1 MAKGMG
7 DLLKQAQMM
16 QTKMETIQKELGNKR
31 VEASVG
37 GGMVKVTAD
46 GQQNILDIKISP
58 EIIKPE
64 EADMLQ
70 DLVLSGVQEAIKH
83 VPRPG
88 GQGDV
93 RPDRRHEPP
102 GDVLN
107 LSLVPSPRSAFVA
120 KEEQL
125 LKHTSAK

>member
-7 DLLKQAQMM
+7 DILKQAQMM
-16 QTKMETIQKELGNKR
+16 QSKMESIQKELGNKR

-58 EIIKPE
+58 EIVKPE

-70 DLVLSGVQEAIKH
+70 DLVLSGVQEALNQSRELAARKMSALA
-83 VPRPG
+83 G
-88 GQGDV
+88 GMSSSSST
-93 RPDRRHEPP
+93 H
-102 GDVLN
+102 
-107 LSLVPSPRSAFVA
+107 
-120 KEEQL
+120 
-125 LKHTSAK
+125 

>member
-7 DLLKQAQMM
+7 DILKQAQMM
-16 QTKMETIQKELGNKR
+16 QSKMESIQKELANKR

-70 DLVLSGVQEAIKH
+70 DLVLSGVQEAVKMS
-83 VPRPG
+83 R
-88 GQGDV
+88 D
-93 RPDRRHEPP
+93 
-102 GDVLN
+102 L
-107 LSLVPSPRSAFVA
+107 AA
-120 KEEQL
+120 KEM
-125 LKHTSAK
+125 SALTGGMSLPGMF

>member
-16 QTKMETIQKELGNKR
+16 QSKMESIQKELANKR

-70 DLVLSGVQEAIKH
+70 DLILSGVQEATKLS
-83 VPRPG
+83 RDLAAREMSALTGGMSLPG
-88 GQGDV
+88 M
-93 RPDRRHEPP
+93 
-102 GDVLN
+102 
-107 LSLVPSPRSAFVA
+107 F
-120 KEEQL
+120 
-125 LKHTSAK
+125 

>member
-16 QTKMETIQKELGNKR
+16 QSKMESIQKELANKR

-37 GGMVKVTAD
+37 GGMVRVTGD
-46 GQQNILDIKISP
+46 GEQNILDIKISP

-70 DLVLSGVQEAIKH
+70 DLVLSGVQEAIKMS
-83 VPRPG
+83 R
-88 GQGDV
+88 D
-93 RPDRRHEPP
+93 
-102 GDVLN
+102 L
-107 LSLVPSPRSAFVA
+107 AA
-120 KEEQL
+120 KEM
-125 LKHTSAK
+125 SALTGGMSLPGMF

>member
-16 QTKMETIQKELGNKR
+16 QSKMESIQKELANKR

-37 GGMVKVTAD
+37 GGMVRVTAD

-70 DLVLSGVQEAIKH
+70 DLVLSGVQEAIKMS
-83 VPRPG
+83 R
-88 GQGDV
+88 D
-93 RPDRRHEPP
+93 
-102 GDVLN
+102 L
-107 LSLVPSPRSAFVA
+107 AA
-120 KEEQL
+120 KEM
-125 LKHTSAK
+125 SALTGGMSLPGMF

>member
-7 DLLKQAQMM
+7 DILKQAQMM
-16 QTKMETIQKELGNKR
+16 QSKMETIQKELANKR

-70 DLVLSGVQEAIKH
+70 DLVLSGVQEATKMS
-83 VPRPG
+83 R
-88 GQGDV
+88 D
-93 RPDRRHEPP
+93 
-102 GDVLN
+102 L
-107 LSLVPSPRSAFVA
+107 AA
-120 KEEQL
+120 KEM
-125 LKHTSAK
+125 SALTGGMSLPGMF

>member
-16 QTKMETIQKELGNKR
+16 QSKMESIQKELGNKR

-58 EIIKPE
+58 EIVKPE

-70 DLVLSGVQEAIKH
+70 ELVLSGVQEAIK
-83 VPRPG
+83 
-88 GQGDV
+88 
-93 RPDRRHEPP
+93 
-102 GDVLN
+102 
-107 LSLVPSPRSAFVA
+107 LSRDLAA
-120 KEEQL
+120 KEM
-125 LKHTSAK
+125 SALTGGMNIPGMF

>member
-16 QTKMETIQKELGNKR
+16 QSKMESIQKELGNKR

-58 EIIKPE
+58 DIIKPE
-64 EADMLQ
+64 ETDMLQ
-70 DLVLSGVQEAIKH
+70 ELVLSGVQEAIKLS
-83 VPRPG
+83 RDLAAREMSALTGGMSIPG
-88 GQGDV
+88 M
-93 RPDRRHEPP
+93 
-102 GDVLN
+102 
-107 LSLVPSPRSAFVA
+107 F
-120 KEEQL
+120 
-125 LKHTSAK
+125 

>member
-1 MAKGMG
+1 MG

-16 QTKMETIQKELGNKR
+16 QSKMESIQKELANKR

-37 GGMVKVTAD
+37 GGMVRVTAD

-70 DLVLSGVQEAIKH
+70 DLVLSGVQEAIKMS
-83 VPRPG
+83 R
-88 GQGDV
+88 D
-93 RPDRRHEPP
+93 
-102 GDVLN
+102 L
-107 LSLVPSPRSAFVA
+107 AA
-120 KEEQL
+120 KEM
-125 LKHTSAK
+125 SALTGGMSLPGMF

>member
-7 DLLKQAQMM
+7 DILKQAQMM
-16 QTKMETIQKELGNKR
+16 QTKMESIQKELANKR

-70 DLVLSGVQEAIKH
+70 DLVLSGVQEAIKMS
-83 VPRPG
+83 R
-88 GQGDV
+88 D
-93 RPDRRHEPP
+93 
-102 GDVLN
+102 L
-107 LSLVPSPRSAFVA
+107 AA
-120 KEEQL
+120 KEMSGL
-125 LKHTSAK
+125 TGGMSLPGMF

>member
-7 DLLKQAQMM
+7 DILKQAQMM
-16 QTKMETIQKELGNKR
+16 QSKMESIQKELANKR

-64 EADMLQ
+64 EAEMLQ
-70 DLVLSGVQEAIKH
+70 DLVLSGVQEAIK
-83 VPRPG
+83 
-88 GQGDV
+88 
-93 RPDRRHEPP
+93 
-102 GDVLN
+102 
-107 LSLVPSPRSAFVA
+107 LSRELAA
-120 KEEQL
+120 KEMSGL
-125 LKHTSAK
+125 TGGMSLPGMF

>member
-16 QTKMETIQKELGNKR
+16 QSKMETIQKELGNKR

-70 DLVLSGVQEAIKH
+70 DLVLSGVQEATK
-83 VPRPG
+83 
-88 GQGDV
+88 
-93 RPDRRHEPP
+93 
-102 GDVLN
+102 
-107 LSLVPSPRSAFVA
+107 LSRDLAA
-120 KEEQL
+120 KEM
-125 LKHTSAK
+125 SALTGGMSIPGMF